1 MGFAF
6 ANTLN
11 IWIQMNTSLYSQFC
25 KSMVFAVVGVA
36 KVMFL
41 LVPVGAPP
49 AAAAAAASRL
59 SAGPA
64 GAPPGDG
71 RRYNI

>member
-6 ANTLN
+6 TNTLN
-11 IWIQMNTSLYSQFC
+11 IRIQMNTSLYSQFC

-36 KVMFL
+36 KFMFL
-41 LVPVGAPP
+41 LVPAAAAP
-49 AAAAAAASRL
+49 AAAASQL
-59 SAGPA
+59 SAGPAA